1 MSWQYGPVAD
11 NFGGEGAEYIYIY
24 IYLEKKFIW
33 VGGLGPC
40 EPL

>member
-24 IYLEKKFIW
+24 IPRKKIYL
-33 VGGLGPC
+33 GRGPG
-40 EPL
+40 PL